1 MQPTGLSSASP
12 AEGVLGRAT
21 LSEEDRGLSRTA
33 DEDLVTSVCAPLRLS
48 ALPACSATS
57 DRLTTRLHLAN
68 RRPPRGAENRNTKG
82 KRAVSGPRRCSRAPI
97 VPVSLAS
104 DDCWSEQSLLG
115 ALDSNWMQSGLQEI
129 SMAKSGS
136 ASGWFRILRDPVS
149 SGSLQSASSALTV
162 PLRNVRSASKEGSDA
177 SVHPE
182 LLDDHMHGRAA
193 APVAECSLCSHSD
206 GGRSTEPASM
216 RLSSE
221 ETPFE
226 LRDPCCS
233 CLWIE
238 AVLHGDCPAVIAQ
251 HVILV
256 VDAHNGYQWRSGRS
270 SIRPGRC
277 GDRFRSFGRARS
289 CPRNQR
295 ISSADKGNACTKRA
309 RTDHEPTAQ
318 RPFHESE
325 NQLMNASAVTPV
337 TSPDCMEQSSASVDD
352 SLEASQSRLYTLYI
366 PCACRIARS
375 GRCELEPRLRL
386 GVSIGSQITFGCTVF
401 VFDQDR
407 AVVATP
413 HFTRMTLPAGASA
426 DSSWSIGKLRVAC
439 DSAYDHHHRRQQ
451 QPSNVASVHEQ
462 RATWILPTALHAATT
477 ETASLDP
484 SSAAP
489 SEAVDILDGLFTQ
502 AADNPERPHRPDHGG
517 ESGGMRP
524 TSAAWP
530 LIDDRRTDA
539 SAVDRVH
546 PTDSLT
552 LPSALAANT
561 VTAASASRVSAV
573 ADTWP
578 ASDHAACNAFW
589 SFPLEVFPPLATIDS
604 LPWLDDGRF
613 ASAMFLPSH
622 SKPDAAE
629 DHMFGSAVASSH
641 QQSTVSHDASQCDG
655 TPLTDSAWVDQVTE
669 QAFAEI
675 RERIRGKSKRFTL
688 YAVTLPDLRRFY
700 HLPRDAVA
708 RRLGICVTLLKKIAR
723 RNGVTHW
730 PYRRLKTVRSKIAAV
745 EADLRIPHIVAQNGL
760 ELRQQLQT
768 LRAQL
773 QQIQGEGGSRAS

>member
-1 MQPTGLSSASP
+1 M
-12 AEGVLGRAT
+12 T
-21 LSEEDRGLSRTA
+21 LS
-33 DEDLVTSVCAPLRLS
+33 
-48 ALPACSATS
+48 
-57 DRLTTRLHLAN
+57 
-68 RRPPRGAENRNTKG
+68 
-82 KRAVSGPRRCSRAPI
+82 
-97 VPVSLAS
+97 
-104 DDCWSEQSLLG
+104 
-115 ALDSNWMQSGLQEI
+115 
-129 SMAKSGS
+129 
-136 ASGWFRILRDPVS
+136 
-149 SGSLQSASSALTV
+149 
-162 PLRNVRSASKEGSDA
+162 
-177 SVHPE
+177 
-182 LLDDHMHGRAA
+182 
-193 APVAECSLCSHSD
+193 
-206 GGRSTEPASM
+206 
-216 RLSSE
+216 
-221 ETPFE
+221 
-226 LRDPCCS
+226 
-233 CLWIE
+233 
-238 AVLHGDCPAVIAQ
+238 
-251 HVILV
+251 
-256 VDAHNGYQWRSGRS
+256 
-270 SIRPGRC
+270 
-277 GDRFRSFGRARS
+277 
-289 CPRNQR
+289 
-295 ISSADKGNACTKRA
+295 
-309 RTDHEPTAQ
+309 
-318 RPFHESE
+318 
-325 NQLMNASAVTPV
+325 
-337 TSPDCMEQSSASVDD
+337 
-352 SLEASQSRLYTLYI
+352 
-366 PCACRIARS
+366 
-375 GRCELEPRLRL
+375 
-386 GVSIGSQITFGCTVF
+386 
-401 VFDQDR
+401 
-407 AVVATP
+407 
-413 HFTRMTLPAGASA
+413 AGASA

-439 DSAYDHHHRRQQ
+439 DSAYDHHHRWQQ

-517 ESGGMRP
+517 ESDGMRS

-629 DHMFGSAVASSH
+629 DHTVW
-641 QQSTVSHDASQCDG
+641 QSTVSHDASQCDG
-655 TPLTDSAWVDQVTE
+655 TPLTDSAWVDQITE

-700 HLPRDAVA
+700 HLPRDA
-708 RRLGICVTLLKKIAR
+708 
-723 RNGVTHW
+723 
-730 PYRRLKTVRSKIAAV
+730 TVRSKIAAV
-745 EADLRIPHIVAQNGL
+745 EADLRIPHIVAQNGR